1 MEIKSSAAL
10 MSCADKWV
18 GGDWSKARNTVRVWR
33 YKSRNKPVRANLKED
48 TKKLMDDAAAYPYG
62 AI

>member
-18 GGDWSKARNTVRVWR
+18 GGDWSKARNTVRTWR
-33 YKSRNKPVRANLKED
+33 YKSHHKPVRANLKGR
-48 TKKLMDDAAAYPYG
+48 KKLVDDATAYLYG